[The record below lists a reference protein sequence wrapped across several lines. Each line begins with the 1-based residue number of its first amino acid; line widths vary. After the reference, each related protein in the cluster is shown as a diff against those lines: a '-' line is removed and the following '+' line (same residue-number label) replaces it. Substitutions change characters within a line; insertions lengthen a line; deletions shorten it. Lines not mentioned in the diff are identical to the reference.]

1 MPKNKWEISWK
12 IWEISWNKWLS
23 FVGGRKERKER
34 RKKRKKEE
42 RGNKKG
48 ERGKEDPAV
57 HQKKERGGGMK
68 DD

>member
-1 MPKNKWEISWK
+1 MK

-23 FVGGRKERKER
+23 FVGERKER
-34 RKKRKKEE
+34 GKRKKKKE
-42 RGNKKG
+42 RR